1 MREQER
7 EVSPIKITILESG
20 PRLGLR
26 ERMLINGPLGA
37 GGDPEWLVE
46 IGRAVGRVVSEAANI
61 GFLGVAGLTKEFTL
75 GTVRTG
81 IEFVRTAADLL
92 PGGVPGSVI
101 ETVAD
106 GANLALHGG
115 ITYKIGY
122 QKIIKPL
129 IGIVK

>member
-1 MREQER
+1 MQEQELKTP
-7 EVSPIKITILESG
+7 PIKVTILEPG

-46 IGRAVGRVVSEAANI
+46 VGRAVGRVVSEAANI
-61 GFLGVAGLTKEFTL
+61 GFLGVAGLAKEFTV

-92 PGGVPGSVI
+92 PGGVSGSIV

-106 GANLALHGG
+106 GANLAIHGT
-115 ITYKIGY
+115 ITYKVGY
-122 QKIIKPL
+122 KRILKPL